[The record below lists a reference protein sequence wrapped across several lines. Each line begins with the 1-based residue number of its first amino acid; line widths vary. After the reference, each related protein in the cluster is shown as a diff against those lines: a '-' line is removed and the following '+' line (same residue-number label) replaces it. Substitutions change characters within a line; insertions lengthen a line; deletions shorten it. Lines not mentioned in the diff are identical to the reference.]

1 MENLLRR
8 VSPRIGISKCLSYN
22 GMDAQSNVIERYMG
36 MALNISQ
43 NGIQLETDRKIEAKR
58 ILLMFYDYQS
68 KYIAAKGRVVYSN
81 KDEFGK
87 FKTGICFEGARQD
100 NLKFV
105 KKLIKSYHYR
115 KCVTIFVS

>member
-8 VSPRIGISKCLSYN
+8 VSPRIGINKCLSYN

-43 NGIQLETDRKIEAKR
+43 DGIQLETDREIEAER

-68 KYIAAKGRVVYSN
+68 NYIAAKGRVVYSN
-81 KDEFGK
+81 KDGSGK
-87 FKTGICFEGARQD
+87 LKTGIYLEGTRQE
-100 NLKFV
+100 NLQFI
-105 KKLIKSYHYR
+105 KKLIKSYHCR
-115 KCVTIFVS
+115 RCVPIFVS